1 MKIVLVGDIYPGGDL
16 EGADARRAV
25 AVPAYHAADCRLGTL
40 ESALSDSAARA
51 EKYVLACKPS
61 GARLLKELGLSAV
74 SLAQN
79 HIQDMGDTGIGDTI
93 RALDAAGVGHFGAGR
108 TLAEARRPFWIN
120 EDLCVLSY
128 CRHRELTLNQ
138 VAVAETD
145 RPGVAPLTHAD
156 VLADLGRLP
165 AGKRAIL
172 IFHWGCE
179 HLWLTQY
186 DNLELA
192 RRLLEDDRVALIA
205 GSHPHRVQGHL
216 DHCGKRAY
224 FSLGNFLFPNF
235 YLDHPCVQVAPPDP
249 RPRRVPTTRLYHRVH
264 RLTYKKWPRVNRVS
278 LMVEFDADSGVVAH
292 RFVMQRDSQPYVFP
306 APWWIRI
313 SFGWRVGFL
322 SYLSARCP
330 RPVYERLFAAHHAV
344 VFWWWR
350 RRILL
355 AQLRSLGIGT
365 IGSKTIHRL
374 SRRAARPAAQG
385 NRP

>member
-25 AVPAYHAADCRLGTL
+25 AVPAYHAADCRVGTL
-40 ESALSDSAARA
+40 ESALSDSAVRA
-51 EKYVLACKPS
+51 DKYVLTCKPS
-61 GARLLKELGLSAV
+61 GARVLKEMGLSAV

-79 HIQDMGDTGIGDTI
+79 HIQDMGEAGIGETLRHLEAEGI
-93 RALDAAGVGHFGAGR
+93 GHVGAGR
-108 TLAEARRPFWIN
+108 TLEEARRPFWIN
-120 EDLCVLSY
+120 GDLCVLSY
-128 CRHRELTLNQ
+128 CRHRELTLTQ
-138 VAVAETD
+138 VAVAEAD
-145 RPGVAPLTHAD
+145 KPGVASLTLAD
-156 VLADLGRLP
+156 VRADLERLP

-172 IFHWGCE
+172 VFHWGCE

-186 DNLELA
+186 GNLELA

-205 GSHPHRVQGHL
+205 GSHPHRVQGVLEHV
-216 DHCGKRAY
+216 GKKAY

-235 YLDHPCVQVAPPDP
+235 YLNHPCVQVAPPDP

-264 RLTYKKWPRVNRVS
+264 RLTHKKWPQVNRVS
-278 LMVEFDADSGVVAH
+278 LMVEFDSGSGVATH
-292 RFVMQRDSQPYVFP
+292 RFVVQRDARPQVVP

-313 SFGWRVGFL
+313 PFALRLELL
-322 SYLSARCP
+322 SRLSARCP
-330 RPVYERLFAAHHAV
+330 QPVYERLFAAHHAV

-355 AQLRSLGIGT
+355 AQLRSLGIAA

>member
-1 MKIVLVGDIYPGGDL
+1 MKIVLTGDIYPGGDL

-25 AVPAYHAADCRLGTL
+25 AVPAFHAADFRLGTL
-40 ESALSDSAARA
+40 ESALSDGAVRA
-51 EKYVLACKPS
+51 EKYVLTCKPS
-61 GARLLKELGLSAV
+61 GARTLREMGMSAV

-79 HIQDMGDTGIGDTI
+79 HIQDMGEAGIGDTL
-93 RALDAAGVGHFGAGR
+93 RHLDAEGIGHVGAGR
-108 TLAEARRPFWIN
+108 TLGEARRPFWIDG
-120 EDLCVLSY
+120 DLCVLSY
-128 CRHRELTLNQ
+128 CRHRALTLNQ
-138 VAVAETD
+138 VAVAEAD
-145 RPGVAPLTHAD
+145 RPGVVPLTHAD

-179 HLWLTQY
+179 HLWLTPG
-186 DNLELA
+186 DNIELA

-205 GSHPHRVQGHL
+205 GSHPHRIQGVLEHA
-216 DHCGKRAY
+216 GKKAY

-235 YLDHPCVQVAPPDP
+235 HLGPPCVQVAPPDP

-278 LMVEFDADSGVVAH
+278 MLVEFDSGSGAAAH
-292 RFVMQRDSQPYVFP
+292 RFVLQRDARPQVVP

-313 SFGWRVGFL
+313 PFALRLGLL
-322 SYLSARCP
+322 SRLSARCP
-330 RPVYERLFAAHHAV
+330 RPVYGRLFAAHHAV

-355 AQLRSLGIGT
+355 AQLRSLGLAAVA
-365 IGSKTIHRL
+365 SKAVHKL
-374 SRRAARPAAQG
+374 FHRAARPAVQG
-385 NRP
+385 RCL